1 MFEYAMYG
9 TAAFLSRH
17 LPLGFCYWLGLRVAD
32 LFHGFD
38 RAGRAGVAANH
49 ARILAHRGVHA
60 ARGSARGMVRKTYQ
74 YFGKY
79 LVDFFRYSDSF
90 CQEIE
95 GKVGVEHM
103 EYLTDT
109 LAGGRGAILATGH
122 VGNWELG
129 GLMMARMGHPVTAVY
144 RPFGIR
150 HIDRMF
156 TDQRM
161 RRGIRLVPLGR
172 AVPGLMRALRAGGL
186 VSLLADRD
194 FTGRGHPCTF
204 FGAPARMPLGAAILA
219 HRTGAP
225 IVPVFMIRQ
234 VDDRFLLKFHAPIWP
249 GPGRTVDELQREMI
263 SSMEDVIGEYPYQWF
278 VFTDFW
284 QPADSAGK
292 AGPDERA
299 GRSADATA

>member
-1 MFEYAMYG
+1 MLEYAMYG
-9 TAAFLSRH
+9 AAAFLSRH
-17 LPLGFCYWLGLRVAD
+17 LPLGFSYWCALRIAD
-32 LFHGFD
+32 MFHAFD

-49 ARILAHRGVHA
+49 ARILSHRGIHA
-60 ARGSARGMVRKTYQ
+60 ARGSGRGMVRKTYQ

-109 LAGGRGAILATGH
+109 LAEGRGAILATAH

-150 HIDRMF
+150 RIDRMF
-156 TDQRM
+156 TDQRT
-161 RRGIRLVPLGR
+161 RRGIRLVPLGH

-204 FGAPARMPLGAAILA
+204 FGATARMPLGAAILS
-219 HRTGAP
+219 HKTGAP
-225 IVPVFMIRQ
+225 IVPVFMLRQ
-234 VDDRFLLKFHAPIWP
+234 VDDRFLLKFNAPIRP
-249 GPGRTVDELQREMI
+249 GSGRTVDELQREMI
-263 SSMEDVIGEYPYQWF
+263 ASMEDVIGEYPYQWF
-278 VFTDFW
+278 VFSDFW
-284 QPADSAGK
+284 RTSGATETAG
-292 AGPDERA
+292 GDERS
-299 GRSADATA
+299 GRSAGAPA